1 MHQQTP
7 LDEGFIIVHDDN
19 VQSFTRPRRNKRM
32 CKTMATDEPKRV
44 CSLTYSLSEMG
55 NKIHNDLYWFCM
67 FLVSWTWLAIDY
79 KTTYHFEDALQNQE
93 STVMLFSSP
102 VVIVPHVV
110 TAIFRQ
116 RLLCERKDC
125 KAFVIVI

>member
-1 MHQQTP
+1 
-7 LDEGFIIVHDDN
+7 
-19 VQSFTRPRRNKRM
+19 
-32 CKTMATDEPKRV
+32 
-44 CSLTYSLSEMG
+44 
-55 NKIHNDLYWFCM
+55 M

-79 KTTYHFEDALQNQE
+79 KTTYHFEDILQNQE
-93 STVMLFSSP
+93 STVMLFSSL

-116 RLLCERKDC
+116 RLICKRKYC

>member
-1 MHQQTP
+1 
-7 LDEGFIIVHDDN
+7 V
-19 VQSFTRPRRNKRM
+19 
-32 CKTMATDEPKRV
+32 
-44 CSLTYSLSEMG
+44 LTYPLSEMG
-55 NKIHNDLYWFCM
+55 NKIHNDLYWFRM

-79 KTTYHFEDALQNQE
+79 KTTYHFEDVLQNQE

-116 RLLCERKDC
+116 RLSLQKEGLQSFCHCDLRYEETGNYMLAC
-125 KAFVIVI
+125 KLEECSST

>member
-1 MHQQTP
+1 M
-7 LDEGFIIVHDDN
+7 L
-19 VQSFTRPRRNKRM
+19 
-32 CKTMATDEPKRV
+32 A
-44 CSLTYSLSEMG
+44 YSLSEMG

-67 FLVSWTWLAIDY
+67 FLVSWTWLATDY
-79 KTTYHFEDALQNQE
+79 KTIHHFENVLQNQE
-93 STVMLFSSP
+93 SRVMFFSSL

-116 RLLCERKDC
+116 TLCKRKDC